1 MEWLFGSPDADQPR
15 GLRSGSAPRGG
26 RGSIRARK
34 SRFSGEYNVYDE
46 QNEIRGAEMREKYRQ
61 MHSGDHDAAAERAAA
76 ALMDDD
82 LDVRPPEFVRDNPMD
97 IDDDSKRPSGKR
109 KKKAKNRFKQAAR
122 EAAEGGLRETIGASG
137 ASTTVRGGDDE
148 DADEETTRLTST
160 SRFGALRKLIRKR
173 SSLTS
178 TFLEHATD
186 ANILKVYNKW
196 VAHPRSDGLGDQ
208 QFSR

>member
-97 IDDDSKRPSGKR
+97 IDDDSKRST
-109 KKKAKNRFKQAAR
+109 ASAR
-122 EAAEGGLRETIGASG
+122 RRRRTGSAGRARG
-137 ASTTVRGGDDE
+137 RGGRPARDDRRVGRV
-148 DADEETTRLTST
+148 DD
-160 SRFGALRKLIRKR
+160 GARRR
-173 SSLTS
+173 
-178 TFLEHATD
+178 
-186 ANILKVYNKW
+186 
-196 VAHPRSDGLGDQ
+196 RRGRG
-208 QFSR
+208 